1 MDLYLSNLI
10 LRLHRSLGLPR
21 LPQLSALTTVN
32 PYTQHMIQIAGTT
45 LDVYPLCL
53 GGNVFGWSANESQS
67 HAVLDAFDSL
77 GGNFIDT
84 ADVYSEWV
92 DGNKGGESETIIGNW
107 MKSRGKRHQFVIATK
122 VSQLS
127 TRAGLRP
134 ENIIAACN
142 DSLQRL
148 QTDHI
153 DLYYSHLDDKDVPL
167 AETLGAYQTLINE
180 GKIRYIGASKY
191 SGARLQEALDIA
203 AKENLPKYIC
213 LQDQYNL
220 VERNPFESEHQQVL
234 KANAISALPFF
245 GLARGFLTGKYRPG
259 VTVESIRSAGVAN
272 YQNEKGYAVVDAL
285 TKISQAHN
293 SSISAVALAWI
304 RANKQV
310 STPIASARTVEQLH
324 EIMQLVDLTSDEVA
338 GLSAL

>member
-1 MDLYLSNLI
+1 MTN
-10 LRLHRSLGLPR
+10 
-21 LPQLSALTTVN
+21 SAHITI
-32 PYTQHMIQIAGTT
+32 PATT

-67 HAVLDAFDSL
+67 QAVLDAFDSL

-107 MKSRGKRHQFVIATK
+107 MKSRGKRHHFVIATK

-142 DSLQRL
+142 DSLRRL

-153 DLYYSHLDDKDVPL
+153 DLYYSHHDDKDVPI
-167 AETLGAYQTLINE
+167 AETLGAYQTLIKE

-220 VERNPFESEHQQVL
+220 VERNPFESEQQAVL
-234 KANAISALPFF
+234 NANSISALPFF

-259 VTVESIRSAGVAN
+259 VTVESIRAAGVAS
-272 YQNEKGYAVVDAL
+272 YQNDKGYALIAEL
-285 TKISQAHN
+285 EKIAKVHS
-293 SSISAVALAWI
+293 SSISAVALAWL
-304 RANKQV
+304 RSNPQV

-324 EIMQLVDLTSDEVA
+324 EIMQVVQLTKDEVA
-338 GLSAL
+338 QLSAF

>member
-1 MDLYLSNLI
+1 
-10 LRLHRSLGLPR
+10 
-21 LPQLSALTTVN
+21 
-32 PYTQHMIQIAGTT
+32 
-45 LDVYPLCL
+45 
-53 GGNVFGWSANESQS
+53 
-67 HAVLDAFDSL
+67 
-77 GGNFIDT
+77 
-84 ADVYSEWV
+84 
-92 DGNKGGESETIIGNW
+92 
-107 MKSRGKRHQFVIATK
+107 MKSRGNRHQFVIATK

-142 DSLQRL
+142 DSLRRL
-148 QTDHI
+148 QTDHL
-153 DLYYSHLDDKDVPL
+153 DLYYSHYDDKEVPI
-167 AETLGAYQTLINE
+167 AETLGAYQTLISE

-203 AKENLPKYIC
+203 ERENLPKYIC

-220 VERNPFESEHQQVL
+220 VERNIFESEQEPVL
-234 KANAISALPFF
+234 KANAISAIPFF

-259 VTVESIRSAGVAN
+259 IKVDSIRATGVAS
-272 YQNEKGYAVVDAL
+272 YQNEKGYAIVEAL
-285 TKISQAHN
+285 TRISQAHN

-324 EIMQLVDLTSDEVA
+324 EIMPIVQLTSDEVTE
-338 GLSAL
+338 LSAL